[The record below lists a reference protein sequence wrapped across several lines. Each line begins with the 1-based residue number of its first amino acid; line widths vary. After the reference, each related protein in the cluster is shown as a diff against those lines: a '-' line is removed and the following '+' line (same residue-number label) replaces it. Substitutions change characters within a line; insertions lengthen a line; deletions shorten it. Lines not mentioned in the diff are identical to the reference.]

1 MLEKQANGVLLGS
14 VELPFDDPDLA
25 GMTVADVLDDPARF
39 VGETLADPIEGI
51 EDGRCKAKV
60 MWDGVGPPII
70 NSFAH
75 GHSVYRL
82 RYDAAAVQ
90 ARIAHAPADD
100 VVAALVRLVAMADLS
115 AVEIDALAHD
125 VAKCA
130 GVGVRAVKSTLKA
143 GLAAQQA
150 QQAEAA
156 RERRKAMRSDPR
168 PLQDRPALDAEW
180 LPVLGALDEVASAVE
195 RVRRP
200 RRDIDGTLARERRM
214 PIAQTHAF
222 NTANDEGDDA

>member
-1 MLEKQANGVLLGS
+1 MASDRRSSTRSRTVVPSIGCATTPQRCGRALPTPPAN
-14 VELPFDDPDLA
+14 
-25 GMTVADVLDDPARF
+25 
-39 VGETLADPIEGI
+39 
-51 EDGRCKAKV
+51 
-60 MWDGVGPPII
+60 
-70 NSFAH
+70 
-75 GHSVYRL
+75 
-82 RYDAAAVQ
+82 
-90 ARIAHAPADD
+90 D

-180 LPVLGALDEVASAVE
+180 LPVLGALDAVASAVE

-222 NTANDEGDDA
+222 TTANDEGDDA